1 MSPGDTVRSV
11 HVDTERTWGGGQR
24 QVAWLAAGLARRG
37 HPTWVVARRGSRYA
51 EALRGSGVEVV
62 PLDPLVEWDV
72 GAAARIGLLARR
84 AGADLVVGHAAHAAL
99 LAAMATV
106 RSGIALVVTRRVALP
121 LHRSPLSRWKHHRAR
136 RIIAV
141 SQRVRDVLLASGIGP
156 DRVCI
161 VYSGVDLTRPA
172 CPAEPG
178 TLRALGL
185 DPGSP
190 VAVMVAALVPP
201 HKDPATFVRALAAAR
216 RGRPDLQGLIVGGGP
231 LLSIASR
238 MCRELGLED
247 AVRLAGHRED
257 AERLLAAAAVAVL
270 SSRDEGL
277 GTTLMDA
284 MLWGIPVVATAA
296 GGVPEVV
303 RDGVDGLLSPP
314 GDADALGRH
323 LVVALN
329 DTDLRA
335 RLVASARER
344 VADFSAER
352 MVDRTIE
359 AYRDALYSAG
369 C

>member
-1 MSPGDTVRSV
+1 MLRSV

-51 EALRGSGVEVV
+51 EELRGSGVDVV
-62 PLDPLVEWDV
+62 PLDPLTEWDIV
-72 GAAARIGLLARR
+72 AALRIRTLMR
-84 AGADLVVGHAAHAAL
+84 AIRADIVAAHAGHAAL
-99 LAAMATV
+99 LAAAATV

-121 LHRSPLSRWKHHRAR
+121 LRRSPLSRWKHRRAQ

-141 SQRVRDVLLASGIGP
+141 SGRVRDVLLASGVERG
-156 DRVCI
+156 RVC
-161 VYSGVDLTRPA
+161 VVHSGVDLTRPA
-172 CPAEPG
+172 RPAEPG
-178 TLRALGL
+178 TLRAMGL
-185 DPGSP
+185 DPGRP
-190 VAVMVAALVPP
+190 VAVMVSALVPP
-201 HKDPATFVRALAAAR
+201 HKDPATFVRALAVAR
-216 RGRPDLQGLIVGGGP
+216 RDRPDLQGLIVGGGP
-231 LLSIASR
+231 LHSDTSR
-238 MCRELGLED
+238 LCRDLGLD
-247 AVRLAGHRED
+247 DTVRLAGHRED

-284 MLWGIPVVATAA
+284 MQWGIPVVATAA

-323 LVVALN
+323 LVSVLN
-329 DTDLRA
+329 DTDLRDRLAANA
-335 RLVASARER
+335 RAR
-344 VADFSAER
+344 VAEFSSER
-352 MVDRTIE
+352 MIERTIE
-359 AYRDALYSAG
+359 VYRDALYSAR

>member
-1 MSPGDTVRSV
+1 MSPGDTLRSV

-106 RSGIALVVTRRVALP
+106 RSGIAL
-121 LHRSPLSRWKHHRAR
+121 
-136 RIIAV
+136 
-141 SQRVRDVLLASGIGP
+141 
-156 DRVCI
+156 
-161 VYSGVDLTRPA
+161 
-172 CPAEPG
+172 
-178 TLRALGL
+178 GL
-185 DPGSP
+185 DPASP
-190 VAVMVAALVPP
+190 VAVMVSALVPP

-284 MLWGIPVVATAA
+284 MLWGIPVVTTAA

-335 RLVASARER
+335 RLVANARER

>member
-1 MSPGDTVRSV
+1 
-11 HVDTERTWGGGQR
+11 
-24 QVAWLAAGLARRG
+24 
-37 HPTWVVARRGSRYA
+37 
-51 EALRGSGVEVV
+51 
-62 PLDPLVEWDV
+62 
-72 GAAARIGLLARR
+72 
-84 AGADLVVGHAAHAAL
+84 
-99 LAAMATV
+99 MATV

-121 LHRSPLSRWKHHRAR
+121 LHRNPLSQWKHHRAR

-156 DRVCI
+156 DRVCV

-178 TLRALGL
+178 TLRALRL
-185 DPGSP
+185 DPGSL
-190 VAVMVAALVPP
+190 VAVMIGSLVPP
-201 HKDPATFVRALAAAR
+201 HKDPTIFVRTLAAAR
-216 RGRPDLQGLIVGGGP
+216 PPGPPGPDRRGT
-231 LLSIASR
+231 
-238 MCRELGLED
+238 CREIGFED
-247 AVRLAGHRED
+247 AVRLAGHREN

-303 RDGVDGLLSPP
+303 RDGVDGLLTPP

-329 DTDLRA
+329 DTGLRA
-335 RLVASARER
+335 RLAANARER

-359 AYRDALYSAG
+359 AYREALYSAG

>member
-106 RSGIALVVTRRVALP
+106 RSGIAL
-121 LHRSPLSRWKHHRAR
+121 
-136 RIIAV
+136 
-141 SQRVRDVLLASGIGP
+141 
-156 DRVCI
+156 
-161 VYSGVDLTRPA
+161 
-172 CPAEPG
+172 
-178 TLRALGL
+178 GL
-185 DPGSP
+185 DPASP
-190 VAVMVAALVPP
+190 VAVMVSALVPP

-284 MLWGIPVVATAA
+284 MLWGIPVVTTAA

-335 RLVASARER
+335 RLVANARER